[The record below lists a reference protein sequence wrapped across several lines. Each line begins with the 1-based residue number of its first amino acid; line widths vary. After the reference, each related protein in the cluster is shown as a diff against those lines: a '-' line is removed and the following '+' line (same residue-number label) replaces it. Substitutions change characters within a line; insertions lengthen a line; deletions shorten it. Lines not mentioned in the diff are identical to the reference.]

1 MNIMEGITV
10 LRQPSHI
17 RVQTED
23 GQHMIR
29 SRSRDNV
36 WRHKDVSVMT
46 SIKDGMLKISLGSES
61 TPVLQLQ
68 LRWQQRIPENRR
80 FLGDHWER
88 SYGDMAWTSM
98 FPDKPMPWYFLTF
111 DGSQIY
117 GHGVKTG
124 AGAFCHWYVDP
135 FGVSLIMDVRSGG
148 VGVELKGRVLELATV
163 VEYSPRAGETLYENA
178 CNFVSRLCDKP
189 LMPKQPIYG
198 AGNSYYAYGHSS
210 QDQILDDSKLLSDLS
225 GNKTN
230 LPFSLIDM
238 GWENP
243 RNGNLSNWRA
253 GNERFPDMGRL
264 ADKIKKLGTRPGI
277 WYRPLLSHEGVPE
290 SWILP
295 YREDFTTGEGKCIL
309 DPTVPEVQKQIEDD
323 VKLMTSKWGYEL
335 IKYDGTTHDI
345 LGRWGKAMSEGVTD
359 EGWQFSDKSRTNAE
373 VLINL
378 YRLIHKAAGQALL
391 MGCNTVGHLCAGH
404 VHVQRIGDNTSG
416 KEWTITRK
424 MGVNS
429 LAFRALQHGAFFAV
443 DADCV
448 GLSNQIPWKLNQQWL
463 DLLAASGTTLFV
475 SADASYIKD
484 KQKAALQVAYDRA
497 SRPQP
502 LVQPLDWINNSCPT
516 RWKAG
521 EEFLEFN
528 WWAA

>member
-1 MNIMEGITV
+1 MEGITV
-10 LRQPSHI
+10 QRQPSYA

-23 GQHMIR
+23 GQHLIR
-29 SRSRDNV
+29 RRSRDNY
-36 WRHKDVSVMT
+36 WRHKDVSVQT
-46 SIKDGMLKISLGSES
+46 VLKDGELKIYLSSTA
-61 TPVLQLQ
+61 TPVLQVQ
-68 LRWQQRIPENRR
+68 LRWQQRIPEDRR

-111 DGSQIY
+111 DGAQIY
-117 GHGVKTG
+117 GHGVRTG

-135 FGVSLIMDVRSGG
+135 FGVSLVMDVRSGG
-148 VGVELKGRVLELATV
+148 VGVELGGRVLNVATV
-163 VEYSPRAGETLYENA
+163 IEYSPKAGETLYENA
-178 CNFVSRLCDKP
+178 CNFVARLCDKP
-189 LMPKQPIYG
+189 LMPPQPLYG
-198 AGNSYYAYGHSS
+198 ASNSYYAYSHSS
-210 QDQILDDSKLLSDLS
+210 TQDQILADSKSLADLAE
-225 GNKTN
+225 NKIN
-230 LPFSLIDM
+230 RPFSVIDM

-243 RNGNLSNWRA
+243 RNGHLSNWRA
-253 GNERFPDMGRL
+253 GNERFPDMGNL
-264 ADKIKKLGTRPGI
+264 ANKIKKLNTRPGI

-290 SWILP
+290 HWILTG
-295 YREDFTTGEGKCIL
+295 RDDFTGQGKCIL

-323 VKLMTSKWGYEL
+323 VKLMTVKWGYEL
-335 IKYDGTTHDI
+335 IKYDATTRDI
-345 LGRWGKAMSEGVTD
+345 LGRWGKSMSDGVTD

-378 YRLIHKAAGQALL
+378 YRLINKAAGKALL
-391 MGCNTVGHLCAGH
+391 MGCNTVGHLCAGY

-416 KEWTITRK
+416 RDWNITRK

-448 GLSNQIPWKLNQQWL
+448 GLTNQIPWKMNQQWME
-463 DLLAASGTTLFV
+463 LLAASGTSLFV
-475 SADASYIKD
+475 SADVNYIKD
-484 KQKAALQVAYDRA
+484 KQKTALRLAYDRA
-497 SRPQP
+497 SKPQT
-502 LVQPLDWINNSCPT
+502 LIQPLDWMNNSCPT
-516 RWKAG
+516 RWKSG